1 MYIDDHAAAPSNDKE
16 ETNIIEVFES
26 FKARIDSL
34 EERQKESIKRLADEL
49 KKYVHSDMQEL
60 DEAIVAFWNG
70 ETKSG
75 KRN

>member
-1 MYIDDHAAAPSNDKE
+1 MASFISFYFYFTCGESQSPAFFGV
-16 ETNIIEVFES
+16 TLIE
-26 FKARIDSL
+26 
-34 EERQKESIKRLADEL
+34 RLADEL

-60 DEAIVAFWNG
+60 DEAIVAFWNR